1 MNEKLIKT
9 LKEERNRLYLDKL
22 KVVSR
27 GCGKTYMILNRI
39 CVTDDKT
46 EVLTLLAS
54 LQTKAMILGKNTFLR
69 IDEESNH

>member
-1 MNEKLIKT
+1 MKIHGYFLDERLTEQEKQ
-9 LKEERNRLYLDKL
+9 NLYDEC
-22 KVVSR
+22 R
-27 GCGKTYMILNRI
+27 CCLNRI